1 MPTTKK
7 GFNSV
12 RILIA
17 ENNESNR
24 KVTSLML
31 KRLGYRADAVTN
43 GKEVLLALKHQPYDI
58 ILMNL
63 RMPEID
69 GFEATRMIRERCPQS
84 VQPTIIALTAY
95 ILPNSKKRCLDA
107 GMNDFIAKPVK
118 MDDLATILSKHAR
131 ILEFQAELTQFEEE
145 ASCNRSPFP
154 KNERP
159 IFLFD
164 QDHSLKI
171 KRQMSKIIF
180 GSQSLWT

>member
-1 MPTTKK
+1 MPTKEM
-7 GFNSV
+7 GFNSA
-12 RILIA
+12 RILLA

-43 GKEVLLALKHQPYDI
+43 GREVLLALEHQPYDI

-69 GFEATRMIRERCPQS
+69 GFEATRMIRELCPKT

-95 ILPNSKKRCLDA
+95 ILPNSKERCLDA

-118 MDDLATILSKHAR
+118 MDDLAAILSKHTR
-131 ILEFQAELTQFEEE
+131 ILELQAEFTQFQGE
-145 ASCNRSPFP
+145 AFCNRDPFP

-159 IFLFD
+159 IFPFD
-164 QDHSLKI
+164 QDHSLKN
-171 KRQMSKIIF
+171 
-180 GSQSLWT
+180 